1 MNRITETLCIITLTV
16 SLILI
21 GAMLETRLRPA
32 ADLSEIRAAL
42 EAITLERG
50 IDTLTPT
57 AMPVA
62 ELVEPQEVK

>member
-1 MNRITETLCIITLTV
+1 MNRPLEYLCIITLTV

-32 ADLSEIRAAL
+32 PDVSGLRADLDKIM
-42 EAITLERG
+42 LERG

-62 ELVEPQEVK
+62 ELIEPQKVK